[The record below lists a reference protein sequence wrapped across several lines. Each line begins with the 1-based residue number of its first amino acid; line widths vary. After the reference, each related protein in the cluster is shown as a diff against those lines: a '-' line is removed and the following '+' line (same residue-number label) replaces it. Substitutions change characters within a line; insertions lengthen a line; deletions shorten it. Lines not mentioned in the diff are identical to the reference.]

1 LVSDYGFD
9 AGGKIIPRVKILLL
23 LLLLLLLGII
33 GCCWSCRV
41 VCGLGVGAIRR
52 RRLEGRGGGLY

>member
-1 LVSDYGFD
+1 LVSGYGFD
-9 AGGKIIPRVKILLL
+9 AEGKIIPRVKILLL
-23 LLLLLLLGII
+23 LLRLGII
-33 GCCWSCRV
+33 GCCWSCGV